1 VSTSPSGWATST
13 DPGGGSSTWDSVTSG
28 LHDAAVAASSPFNNG
43 TGNIGFGN
51 DGDNNVGVANEGDN
65 NTGIANT
72 GYDNAGVSNSGISN
86 AGVANDGS
94 DNSGVGNTGDN
105 NAGVSNSG
113 VSNAGVSNTGVS
125 NTGFAN
131 TGTDN
136 TGAFDSGNGNSGFL
150 DSGNNNTG
158 NLDYGDSNSG
168 NIDVGSGNSG
178 WVDAGSGNQ
187 GSVDFGSQ
195 NTGFGDI
202 GSGNTGNLDAGS
214 DNSGSVDIGSGG
226 ADSYN
231 AISGPANDLLHSG
244 EQALF
249 GTTNVDPTPHM
260 LGAGAGGAGEI
271 GDGNVGAG
279 GSASGDILYSTDQST
294 WGQLDPNAPGGIIV
308 TGGAGGFASTG
319 SSSVGYPN
327 QQDPSAEG
335 VSAGWAPHLTLSNA
349 QKASDVQGPFTQYA
363 LTVGPFTGAL
373 SVGQSSDGRG
383 IYTLTAGGLPDGGGL
398 SFSKYNTNTFLAQPI
413 P

>member
-1 VSTSPSGWATST
+1 M
-13 DPGGGSSTWDSVTSG
+13 
-28 LHDAAVAASSPFNNG
+28 HDAAVAASSPFNNG

-51 DGDNNVGVANEGDN
+51 DGDNNLGVANAGDG
-65 NTGIANT
+65 NTGIANTGEDNAGVYNTGDSNTGVDNAGDANTGVGNT
-72 GYDNAGVSNSGISN
+72 GYDNAGVSNTGVSNAGVSNSGVSN
-86 AGVANDGS
+86 AGVANYGS
-94 DNSGVGNTGDN
+94 DNSGVGNTGDG

-113 VSNAGVSNTGVS
+113 VSNVGVSNTGVS

-136 TGAFDSGNGNSGFL
+136 TGAFDSGNDNNGYLDTGSG
-150 DSGNNNTG
+150 NTG
-158 NLDYGDSNSG
+158 NLDYGDNNSG
-168 NIDVGSGNSG
+168 NV
-178 WVDAGSGNQ
+178 
-187 GSVDFGSQ
+187 
-195 NTGFGDI
+195 DI
-202 GSGNTGNLDAGS
+202 GSG
-214 DNSGSVDIGSGG
+214 NSGSVDIGSGST
-226 ADSYN
+226 DSYN
-231 AISGPANDLLHSG
+231 AISGPADDLLHSG

-249 GTTNVDPTPHM
+249 GTTNVDLTPHM
-260 LGAGAGGAGEI
+260 LGAGVGVAGEI
-271 GDGNVGAG
+271 GDGNTGAG

-294 WGQLDPNAPGGIIV
+294 WGQLDPNAPGGIVV

-319 SSSVGYPN
+319 ASSVGYPD
-327 QQDPSAEG
+327 QQDPSVEG

-363 LTVGPFTGAL
+363 LTVGPFTGAF

-398 SFSKYNTNTFLAQPI
+398 SYSKYNTNTFLAQPI